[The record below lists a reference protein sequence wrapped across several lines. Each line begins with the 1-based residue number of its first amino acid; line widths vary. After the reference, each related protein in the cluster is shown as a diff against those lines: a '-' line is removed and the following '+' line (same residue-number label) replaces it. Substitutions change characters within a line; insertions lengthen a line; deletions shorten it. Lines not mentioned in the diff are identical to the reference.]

1 MNALCCREAVT
12 PEERKLCFEIRRQV
26 FVDEQKLFSDDDRDE
41 HDALAVHYAALQ
53 NDIIIGT
60 VRIYPDSDGIWWGGR
75 LAVRKRYRGRA
86 GRLLIETCVEHVRR
100 EGASH
105 FRAYVQQENVAF
117 FKTLN
122 WISIGSEV
130 QICNRAHQLMQAAL

>member
-75 LAVRKRYRGRA
+75 LAVLKRYRGRA
-86 GRLLIETCVEHVRR
+86 GRLLIQTCVDRVRS
-100 EGASH
+100 EGATH
-105 FRAYVQQENVAF
+105 FRAFVQEDNIAF
-117 FKTLN
+117 
-122 WISIGSEV
+122 
-130 QICNRAHQLMQAAL
+130 